1 MVLPG
6 LPMSRAE
13 EVAMDVQVEV
23 QFTIQHTLEELKEA
37 FVRRGHFPDWKTIQ
51 DTETRPPLFFETR
64 IVSVNLSTE
73 ADRFA
78 WFVFSLEACGELKK
92 RVVITNVV
100 PSGVTVDIPNLT
112 DFLKFCR
119 NCLVGA
125 PGHP

>member
-1 MVLPG
+1 
-6 LPMSRAE
+6 
-13 EVAMDVQVEV
+13 MDVQVEV

-37 FVRRGHFPDWKTIQ
+37 FVRRAHFPDWRVIQ
-51 DTETRPPLFFETR
+51 DADTRPQLFFETR
-64 IVSVNLSTE
+64 IVSVNLSSE

-78 WFVFSLEACGELKK
+78 WFVFSLEATGELQK

-100 PSGVTVDIPNLT
+100 PSGVKVDIPNLP

-125 PGHP
+125 PGQS